1 MKNTSTSFC
10 LMLAIIM
17 SFTIVCQAQQVLTA
31 GDIAI
36 VGFNSDEG
44 SYHNHFAFVCFV
56 PINEGTQIIFTDE
69 GWYDDF
75 IGFWNHNNDGA
86 LTYTAP
92 SGGLNAGEVVIFG
105 GTISPPWD
113 EYIGSGI
120 TGSFNLSI
128 DGDQIIVFQVID
140 LSITFIF
147 AVQFNGADWDQT
159 GDSENKSALPPLL
172 DGYEVAV
179 GNVNNGYY
187 TITYDVPLGAHK
199 LIIPNSNAWT
209 TAGGPWD
216 LTALF
221 PGPLPVELSS
231 FSAVVKENSVILNWK
246 TETEVNNYG
255 FEVQRSAQ
263 PDKWD
268 VLGFVEGNGNSNSPK
283 EYNFIDNEVNSAGTY
298 SYRLKQI
305 DNDGTY
311 EFSITIEV
319 DFASPKSFE
328 LNQNYPNP
336 FNPTTTISFTL
347 PQSGNVTLKVF
358 NPLGEEVV
366 TLTDEFLE
374 AGIYTF
380 NFNGEG
386 LTSGMYIYQLS
397 TSEKTQARKMLLMK

>member
-17 SFTIVCQAQQVLTA
+17 SFTIVCQAQTFLTA

-36 VGFNSDEG
+36 VGFNSD
-44 SYHNHFAFVCFV
+44 SPRHNEFAFACFV
-56 PINEGTQIIFTDE
+56 AIDEGTEIIFTDC
-69 GWYDDF
+69 GWIF
-75 IGFWNHNNDGA
+75 SNFGFSNFTNDGA
-86 LTYTAP
+86 LMYTVP
-92 SGGLNAGEVVIFG
+92 SGGLNAGDIVIYS
-105 GTISPPWD
+105 GTSGPWST
-113 EYIGSGI
+113 YTGSVI
-120 TGSFNLSI
+120 THSFNLSTE
-128 DGDQIIVFQVID
+128 GDQIIVFQGSDSSPTI
-140 LSITFIF
+140 LY
-147 AVQFNGADWDQT
+147 AVQFNGDEWDFIGWNQNT
-159 GDSENKSALPPLL
+159 SALPPDL

-179 GNVNNGYY
+179 GDINNGHYKLNF
-187 TITYDVPLGAHK
+187 DVELLVHK
-199 LIIPNSNAWT
+199 GLISSSSFWQKT
-209 TAGGPWD
+209 GGPFNFA
-216 LTALF
+216 TIFSA
-221 PGPLPVELSS
+221 PLPVELSS

-268 VLGFVEGNGNSNSPK
+268 VLGFVDGNGNSNSPK

-347 PQSGNVTLKVF
+347 PKSGNVALKVF

-366 TLTDEFLE
+366 TLTDEFIE